1 MSTMLMEQDEWIE
14 QEDLF
19 EEDASFEEEF
29 LKGNLIDRIECLYGV
44 ERLRELESYIDEHFP
59 DCVYELTP
67 EEERSIDE
75 GLAELDAGLG
85 IPGEEVKRKTQEWL
99 RNYGKSVG

>member
-14 QEDLF
+14 QEDSF
-19 EEDASFEEEF
+19 EEDDSFEEEF
-29 LKGNLIDRIECLYGV
+29 LKGDLIDRIECLHGV
-44 ERLRELESYIDEHFP
+44 ERLRELELYIDEHFP

-75 GLAELDAGLG
+75 GLADLEAGRW
-85 IPGEEVKRKTQEWL
+85 ITGEEFRKEIDAWL
-99 RNYGKSVG
+99 NHLGTLYS